1 MHDQKT
7 IENNK
12 VTVEFTGIIVYGLSA
27 RELVIHAMADQMSYL
42 ANIGIGSELIK
53 ENKNE

>member
-27 RELVIHAMADQMSYL
+27 RELVIHAMAEQMSYL